1 MENRKIVKIDKNT
14 KLKDLPKAGIILK
27 SGNSEEFK
35 TGDWKNRR
43 PIHNSEKCKNCLL
56 CVPCCPENCIKQKDG
71 KLVGIDYDYCKG
83 CGVCSKVCPF
93 GAIEMKND

>member
-1 MENRKIVKIDKNT
+1 MENKKITKET

-35 TGDWKNRR
+35 TGDWRNKH
-43 PIHNSEKCKNCLL
+43 PVHNKEKCRNCML
-56 CVPCCPENCIKQKDG
+56 CVPTCPESCIRHKDG
-71 KLVGIDYDYCKG
+71 QELLGFDLDYCKG

-93 GAIEMKND
+93 GAITMEDE

>member
-1 MENRKIVKIDKNT
+1 MENKKITKET

-35 TGDWKNRR
+35 TGDWRNRH
-43 PIHNSEKCKNCLL
+43 PVHNKEKCRNCML
-56 CVPCCPENCIKQKDG
+56 CVPTCPESCIRHRDG
-71 KLVGIDYDYCKG
+71 QELLGFDLDYCKG

-93 GAIEMKND
+93 GAITMEDE